1 MGYISASPKGIF
13 PFSINFQTGR
23 CVMSEEKLR
32 FFDLSPSEFREI
44 LARNGFPGFRA
55 SQVRRWVFSRK
66 TDSFGEMTDIS
77 KPDRAKLIGL
87 FGETVFSGKLAAE
100 TTSGDGTK
108 KILIEWPDGHRVE
121 AVLLRDERDHRT
133 GCVSTQVGCAMGCR
147 FCASGLDGFVRNLS
161 RGEILEQIVR
171 LNALLDE
178 PLRLTHLVIMGTGEP
193 TLNLDAL
200 LPALA
205 EATSPDGLDIGNRR
219 VTISTVGIPGGID
232 KMTAADLPYKLAVSL
247 HAADDRTRSE
257 IIPQNRFFGIRP
269 ILAAAERY
277 FQKTGR
283 RVTFE
288 YILIAGV
295 NDSAAD
301 ARRLTDLLNR
311 KTAIVNIIPYNPVPE
326 LPWKTPSTRATLAF
340 VCALEEGGI
349 QVKVRFRKGDG
360 INAACG
366 QLRRSYRAPE
376 EE

>member
-1 MGYISASPKGIF
+1 MTKE
-13 PFSINFQTGR
+13 NFH
-23 CVMSEEKLR
+23 
-32 FFDLSPSEFREI
+32 FFELSPSEFQEV
-44 LARNGFPGFRA
+44 LTRNGFPKFRA
-55 SQVRRWVFSRK
+55 PQIRRWVFSRK
-66 TDSFGEMTDIS
+66 TVSFDEMTDIS
-77 KPDRAKLIGL
+77 KQDRANLTNL
-87 FGETVFSGKLAAE
+87 FGRTVFSGNLVAE
-100 TTSGDGTK
+100 TTSDDGTK

-133 GCVSTQVGCAMGCR
+133 GCISTQVGCAMGCR

-171 LNALLDE
+171 LNTLLEE

-193 TLNLDAL
+193 TLNLGAL

-205 EATSPDGLDIGNRR
+205 EATSSDGLDIGNRR
-219 VTISTVGIPGGID
+219 VTISTVGVPGGID

-247 HAADDRTRSE
+247 HAADDATRTQ
-257 IIPQNRFFGIRP
+257 IIPQNRFFGIKA

-301 ARRLTDLLNR
+301 ARRLADLLNR
-311 KTAIVNIIPYNPVPE
+311 KTAIVNVIPYNPVPE
-326 LPWKTPSTRATLAF
+326 LPWKTPSSRATVAF
-340 VCALEEGGI
+340 VRALEGAGV

-366 QLRRSYRAPE
+366 QLRRSYRPPA
-376 EE
+376 

>member
-1 MGYISASPKGIF
+1 MYLAMARVAYREGYPEIGDYWNKAGL
-13 PFSINFQTGR
+13 
-23 CVMSEEKLR
+23 EEAANQLR
-32 FFDLSPSEFREI
+32 IDPTYILYSVFADVLEI
-44 LARNGFPGFRA
+44 L
-55 SQVRRWVFSRK
+55 K
-66 TDSFGEMTDIS
+66 TG
-77 KPDRAKLIGL
+77 
-87 FGETVFSGKLAAE
+87 VYN
-100 TTSGDGTK
+100 
-108 KILIEWPDGHRVE
+108 
-121 AVLLRDERDHRT
+121 
-133 GCVSTQVGCAMGCR
+133 Q
-147 FCASGLDGFVRNLS
+147 
-161 RGEILEQIVR
+161 
-171 LNALLDE
+171 
-178 PLRLTHLVIMGTGEP
+178 
-193 TLNLDAL
+193 
-200 LPALA
+200 LA

-326 LPWKTPSTRATLAF
+326 LPWKAPSTRATIAF
-340 VCALEEGGI
+340 VRALEEGGI